1 MPTKAVRKA
10 QSEAKLVSAGE
21 QLFLDW
27 FARRGWQPFAFQRE
41 AWAAFTNGE
50 SGLIHSATGTGKS
63 YAALGGPL
71 TDWVNQ
77 HPDQSQWPKMKPPPL
92 TVLWVTPL
100 RALAA
105 DTEESLR
112 LPIKELGIPWTV
124 ARRTGD
130 TSASQRQKQKA
141 QLPSLLITTPE
152 SLSLQLSYA
161 DAPEKFRHLQA
172 VVLDEWHELMGS
184 KRGTMTE
191 LCLAHLRSWQHELRV
206 WGLSATIGNLT
217 TAMDCLLGNEQ
228 YRARQQAAA
237 PSNLQLA
244 DARGTVS
251 APRLVEGN
259 QPKTYHIESLIPEAI
274 ERFPWAGHIGL
285 KMLPQV
291 IEAIEKANS
300 TLVFTNVRSQC
311 EIWYQALIEA
321 RPDWIGQVAIHHGSL
336 DREVREWVESA
347 LREGRLLAVVC
358 TSSLDL
364 GVDFSP
370 VDQVIQVGSPKG
382 VARMLQR
389 AGRSGHQPGSVSRL
403 ICSPTNAFELIEFA
417 ATRRSIEKSLNGQ
430 QGHHHI
436 ESRLPINK
444 PLDLLTQHLVTI
456 GVGTGFE
463 PNAMR
468 DEIRSTCAYRNLTD
482 EEWQWTLDFLTHGGK
497 TLQAYDQYRKLEL
510 VDGVYRV
517 TNQTIAKRHRMS
529 IGTITSDASLI
540 VKYLNGDR
548 LGSVEESFVA
558 RLQKGDT
565 FTFAGRTL
573 EFVRLRD
580 MTVQVRRAKNSKA
593 ATPRWMG
600 GRIPLSSELAEAMLE
615 VLTEYHFSRGGIVEE
630 PELHALAPILEIQDR
645 WSKVPTK
652 GELVIERLT
661 TREGH
666 HLFFYAFAGRLA
678 NDGLAALVALRLSR
692 LQPITFTTAANDYG
706 FELLSDQSLEMEL
719 DEDLVRRLLSI
730 ENLDED
736 IAASLNS
743 VEMARRQFR
752 EIARVAGLVFQ
763 GYPGQGKTN
772 KQLQASSGLLYDVF
786 ARFEPDSLLLKQAH
800 REVLNNQLDQH
811 RLRATLA
818 RLQQSRIVINSVA
831 RPTPFAF
838 PLLVDRLREK
848 LSSEK
853 LADRIKRMQV
863 ALEKEVE
870 KDARKAVAK

>member
-1 MPTKAVRKA
+1 MSKGIAHKKQITLTATA
-10 QSEAKLVSAGE
+10 DGE
-21 QLFLDW
+21 SLILGW

-41 AWAAFTNGE
+41 AWAAYLNGE

-63 YAALGGPL
+63 YAALMGPL
-71 TDWVNQ
+71 MDWINQ
-77 HPDQSQWPKMKPPPL
+77 HSEASQWPKMKPPPL

-105 DTEESLR
+105 DTEESVT
-112 LPIKELGIPWTV
+112 LPIRDLGIPWTV

-130 TSASQRQKQKA
+130 TSSSQRQKQKN

-161 DAPEKFRHLQA
+161 DAPEKFRHLQC
-172 VVLDEWHELMGS
+172 VVVDEWHELMGS

-191 LCLAHLRSWQHELRV
+191 LCLAHLRHWRSELRV
-206 WGLSATIGNLT
+206 WGLSATIGNLGV
-217 TAMDCLLGNEQ
+217 ALECLLGSQTEK
-228 YRARQQAAA
+228 AR
-237 PSNLQLA
+237 LI
-244 DARGTVS
+244 
-251 APRLVEGN
+251 EGN
-259 QPKTYHIESLIPEAI
+259 LPKSYRIESLIPEAI

-291 IEAIEKANS
+291 IEAIEQANS

-321 RPDWIGQVAIHHGSL
+321 RPDWAGLVAIHHGSL
-336 DREVREWVESA
+336 DREVREWVENN
-347 LREGRLLAVVC
+347 LRAGKLLAVVC

-370 VDQVIQVGSPKG
+370 VDQVIQIGSPKG

-389 AGRSGHQPGSVSRL
+389 AGRSGHQPGSISRL
-403 ICSPTNAFELIEFA
+403 LCSPTNAFELIEFA
-417 ATRRSIEKSLNGQ
+417 ATRRAIEKSLNSGQ
-430 QGHHHI
+430 GQTHI
-436 ESRLPINK
+436 ESRIPLSR

-456 GVGTGFE
+456 GVGTGFKPE
-463 PNAMR
+463 
-468 DEIRSTCAYRNLTD
+468 EILEEVRSTYAYRTLTD
-482 EEWQWTLDFLTHGGK
+482 EEWQWAMDFLTHGGK
-497 TLQAYDQYRKLEL
+497 TLQAYDQYRRL
-510 VDGVYRV
+510 VCDGGVCHV
-517 TNQTIAKRHRMS
+517 TDQTIAKRHRMS
-529 IGTITSDASLI
+529 IGTITSDASMV
-540 VKYLNGDR
+540 VKYLNGET
-548 LGSVEESFVA
+548 LGPIEESFVA

-580 MTVQVRRAKNSKA
+580 MTVQVRRAKDSKA
-593 ATPRWMG
+593 AIPRWMG

-615 VLTEYHFSRGGIVEE
+615 ALTEYHSGIVED
-630 PELHALAPILEIQDR
+630 PELRALAPILEIQDR
-645 WSKVPTK
+645 WSKVPIK
-652 GELVIERLT
+652 GDLVIERLA

-666 HLFFYAFAGRLA
+666 HLFFYPFAGRLA
-678 NDGLAALVALRLSR
+678 NDGLAALFALRLAR

-706 FELLSDQSLEMEL
+706 CELLSDQPLETEL
-719 DEDLVRRLLSI
+719 DEVMMRRLLSTDH
-730 ENLDED
+730 LDED

-811 RLRATLA
+811 RLRATLV
-818 RLQQSRIVINSVA
+818 RLQHSRLVINTVA

-853 LADRIKRMQV
+853 LADRIRRMQV

-870 KDARKAVAK
+870 KEIRKA

>member
-1 MPTKAVRKA
+1 MTKAKT
-10 QSEAKLVSAGE
+10 QSAPAFGE
-21 QLFLDW
+21 SVLLDW
-27 FARRGWQPFAFQRE
+27 FVRHGWQPFEFQRQ
-41 AWAAFTNGE
+41 AWSAFKNGE

-71 TDWVNQ
+71 MDWINQ
-77 HPDQSQWPKMKPPPL
+77 HPDQAKWPATKPPGL
-92 TVLWVTPL
+92 TLLWITPL

-112 LPIKELGIPWTV
+112 LPVEELGISWTV

-130 TSASQRQKQKA
+130 TSSSQRQKQKL

-161 DAPEKFRHLQA
+161 DAPEKFRHLHA
-172 VVLDEWHELMGS
+172 VVVDEWHELIGS

-191 LCLAHLRSWQHELRV
+191 LCLARLRGWQPELRI
-206 WGLSATIGNLT
+206 WGLSATIGNLDV
-217 TAMDCLLGNEQ
+217 AMECLLGGKSEN
-228 YRARQQAAA
+228 AR
-237 PSNLQLA
+237 LI
-244 DARGTVS
+244 
-251 APRLVEGN
+251 EGN
-259 QPKTYHIESLIPEAI
+259 LPKHYEIESLIPEAI

-291 IEAIEKANS
+291 IKAIEQANS

-311 EIWYQALIEA
+311 EIWYQALIET

-336 DREVREWVESA
+336 DREVREWVENA
-347 LREGRLLAVVC
+347 LREGKLRAVVC

-389 AGRSGHQPGSVSRL
+389 AGRSGHQPGATSRL
-403 ICSPTNAFELIEFA
+403 LCSPTNAFELIEFA
-417 ATRRSIEKSLNGQ
+417 ATRRSIEKMFVVPPSGGSSSQRTQPPEGGTTNV
-430 QGHHHI
+430 I
-436 ESRLPINK
+436 ESRIPVNK
-444 PLDLLTQHLVTI
+444 PLDLLVQHLVTV

-463 PNAMR
+463 PKAMLR
-468 DEIRSTCAYRNLTD
+468 EIRSTYAYRSLTG
-482 EEWQWTLDFLTHGGK
+482 EEWQWALDFLTHGGK
-497 TLQAYDQYRKLEL
+497 TLQAYDQYRKLAL

-517 TNQTIAKRHRMS
+517 TDQTIAKRHRMS

-540 VKYLNGDR
+540 VKYLNGET
-548 LGSVEESFVA
+548 LGSVEESFAA

-573 EFVRLRD
+573 EFIRLRE
-580 MTVQVRRAKNSKA
+580 MTLQVRRAKNSKA

-615 VLTEYHFSRGGIVEE
+615 VLTEYRAGKQTG
-630 PELHALAPILEIQDR
+630 PEADPEVRTLAPILEIQDR
-645 WSKVPTK
+645 WSKVPTA
-652 GELVIERLT
+652 GELIVERLT

-666 HLFFYAFAGRLA
+666 HLFLYPFAGRLA
-678 NDGLAALVALRLSR
+678 NDGLAALLALRLSR
-692 LQPITFTTAANDYG
+692 LQPLTFTLAANDYG
-706 FELLSDQSLEMEL
+706 CELLSDQPLEIEI
-719 DEDLVRRLLSI
+719 DEARLRQLLST
-730 ENLDED
+730 EHLDED

-800 REVLNNQLDQH
+800 REVQSNQLDQH

-818 RLQQSRIVINSVA
+818 RLQQSRIIINEIA

-853 LADRIKRMQV
+853 LADRIQRMQV

-870 KDARKAVAK
+870 KDNRI

>member
-1 MPTKAVRKA
+1 MPTKAVRKT
-10 QSEAKLVSAGE
+10 QSNATLANAGE
-21 QLFLDW
+21 QLLLDW
-27 FARRGWQPFAFQRE
+27 FARQKWQPFSFQRE
-41 AWAAFTNGE
+41 AWTAFTNGE

-77 HPDQSQWPKMKPPPL
+77 HSDQSQWPKMKPPPL

-112 LPIKELGIPWTV
+112 LPIEELDIPWTV

-130 TSASQRQKQKA
+130 TSSAQRQKQKT

-152 SLSLQLSYA
+152 SLSLQLSYV

-172 VVLDEWHELMGS
+172 VVVDEWHELMGS

-191 LCLAHLRSWQHELRV
+191 LCLAHLRSLRPELRI
-206 WGLSATIGNLT
+206 WGLSATIGNLDM
-217 TAMDCLLGNEQ
+217 AMDCLLGSNQ
-228 YRARQQAAA
+228 DKAR
-237 PSNLQLA
+237 LI
-244 DARGTVS
+244 
-251 APRLVEGN
+251 EGH
-259 QPKTYHIESLIPEAI
+259 QPKTYQIESLIPEAI

-336 DREVREWVESA
+336 DREVREWVENA
-347 LREGRLLAVVC
+347 LRDGRLLAVVC

-370 VDQVIQVGSPKG
+370 VNQVIQVGSPKG

-403 ICSPTNAFELIEFA
+403 FCSPTNAFELIEFA
-417 ATRRSIEKSLNGQ
+417 ATRRSIEKMLVVSPSGGKTSQ
-430 QGHHHI
+430 QQIPPEGGTTNTI

-444 PLDLLTQHLVTI
+444 PLDLLVQHLVTI
-456 GVGTGFE
+456 GVGTGFGPAE
-463 PNAMR
+463 MLS
-468 DEIRSTCAYRNLTD
+468 EIRSTYAYRNLTD
-482 EEWQWTLDFLTHGGK
+482 EEWQWALDFLTHGGK
-497 TLQAYDQYRKLEL
+497 TLQAYDQYRKLVL
-510 VDGVYRV
+510 VDGLYRV
-517 TNQTIAKRHRMS
+517 TDQTIAKRHRMS

-540 VKYLNGDR
+540 VKYLNGER
-548 LGSVEESFVA
+548 LGSVEESFVS

-580 MTVQVRRAKNSKA
+580 MTVQVRRAKSSKA

-615 VLTEYHFSRGGIVEE
+615 VLTAYRSGIVQE
-630 PELHALAPILEIQDR
+630 PELYALAPILEIQDR
-645 WSKVPTK
+645 WSKVPTE

-706 FELLSDQSLEMEL
+706 FELLSDQSLETEL
-719 DEDLVRRLLSI
+719 DEAQVRRLLSI

-811 RLRATLA
+811 RLRETLV
-818 RLQQSRIVINSVA
+818 RLERSRIVINSVA

-838 PLLVDRLREK
+838 PLLVDRLRDK

-853 LADRIKRMQV
+853 LADRIRRMQV

-870 KDARKAVAK
+870 KDVRKAAAK

>member
-1 MPTKAVRKA
+1 MAKTKTQPAPA
-10 QSEAKLVSAGE
+10 SCHA
-21 QLFLDW
+21 LFNDW
-27 FARRGWQPFAFQRE
+27 FAGRGWQPFEFQRQ
-41 AWAAFTNGE
+41 AWSAFLNGE

-71 TDWVNQ
+71 MEWVSQ
-77 HPDQSQWPKMKPPPL
+77 HPDQSHWPKTKPPGL
-92 TVLWVTPL
+92 TLLWITPL

-112 LPIKELGIPWTV
+112 LPVEELGIPWTV

-130 TSASQRQKQKA
+130 TSSSQRQKQKL

-172 VVLDEWHELMGS
+172 VVVDEWHELIGS

-191 LCLAHLRSWQHELRV
+191 LCLARLRDWQPELRV
-206 WGLSATIGNLT
+206 WGLSATIGNLDV
-217 TAMDCLLGNEQ
+217 AMECLLGNEQ
-228 YRARQQAAA
+228 YRARQQAANSIHQ
-237 PSNLQLA
+237 PLA
-244 DARGTVS
+244 DVRGTVP
-251 APRLVEGN
+251 AFRLIEGN
-259 QPKTYHIESLIPEAI
+259 LPKRYQIESLIPEAI

-291 IEAIEKANS
+291 IEAIGQANS

-336 DREVREWVESA
+336 DREVREWVENA
-347 LREGRLLAVVC
+347 LRTGKLRAVVC

-389 AGRSGHQPGSVSRL
+389 AGRSGHQPGSISRL
-403 ICSPTNAFELIEFA
+403 LCSPTNAFELIEFA
-417 ATRRSIEKSLNGQ
+417 ATRRSIEKSFVVPPEGGTTNA
-430 QGHHHI
+430 I
-436 ESRLPINK
+436 ESRIPASK
-444 PLDLLTQHLVTI
+444 PLDLLVQHLVTV

-463 PNAMR
+463 PEAMLN
-468 DEIRSTCAYRNLTD
+468 EIRSTYAYRHLTD
-482 EEWQWTLDFLTHGGK
+482 EEWQWALDFLTHGGK
-497 TLQAYDQYRKLEL
+497 TLQAYDQYRKLVSVE
-510 VDGVYRV
+510 GFYRV
-517 TNQTIAKRHRMS
+517 TDQTIAKRHRMS

-540 VKYLNGDR
+540 VKYLNGET
-548 LGSVEESFVA
+548 LGSVEESFAA

-573 EFVRLRD
+573 EFIRLRE

-615 VLTEYHFSRGGIVEE
+615 VLTEYRAGIQKD
-630 PELHALAPILEIQDR
+630 PEVRALAPILEIQDR
-645 WSKVPTK
+645 WSKVPTA

-661 TREGH
+661 TREGY
-666 HLFFYAFAGRLA
+666 HLFLYPFAGRLA
-678 NDGLAALVALRLSR
+678 NDGLAALLALRLSR
-692 LQPITFTTAANDYG
+692 LQPLTFTLAANDYG
-706 FELLSDQSLEMEL
+706 CELLSDQPLEIEL
-719 DEDLVRRLLSI
+719 DETRLRQLLST
-730 ENLDED
+730 EHLDED

-800 REVLNNQLDQH
+800 REVLSNQLDQH

-818 RLQQSRIVINSVA
+818 RLQQSRIVINEVA

-853 LADRIKRMQV
+853 LADRIRRMQV

-870 KDARKAVAK
+870 KEFKR

>member
-1 MPTKAVRKA
+1 MPTKAVRKT

-27 FARRGWQPFAFQRE
+27 FARRGWQPFPFQRE

-71 TDWVNQ
+71 IDWVNQ
-77 HPDQSQWPKMKPPPL
+77 HPGQSQWPKMKPPPL

-112 LPIKELGIPWTV
+112 LPINELGIPWTV

-130 TSASQRQKQKA
+130 TSASQRQKQKT

-152 SLSLQLSYA
+152 SLSLQLSYT

-172 VVLDEWHELMGS
+172 VVVDEWHELMGS

-191 LCLAHLRSWQHELRV
+191 LCLTHLRSWRPELRG
-206 WGLSATIGNLT
+206 WGLSATIGNLD
-217 TAMDCLLGNEQ
+217 TAMDCLLGS
-228 YRARQQAAA
+228 RPKKAR
-237 PSNLQLA
+237 LI
-244 DARGTVS
+244 
-251 APRLVEGN
+251 EGN
-259 QPKTYHIESLIPEAI
+259 QPKTYQIESLIPEAI

-463 PNAMR
+463 PNTMR
-468 DEIRSTCAYRNLTD
+468 VEIRSTCAYRNLTD
-482 EEWQWTLDFLTHGGK
+482 EEWQWALDFLTHGGK

-600 GRIPLSSELAEAMLE
+600 GRIPLSSELAEVMLE
-615 VLTEYHFSRGGIVEE
+615 VLTEYRSGIVEE

-652 GELVIERLT
+652 GELVIEHLT

-678 NDGLAALVALRLSR
+678 NDGLAALIALRLSR

-706 FELLSDQSLEMEL
+706 FELLSDQPLEMEL
-719 DEDLVRRLLSI
+719 DEGLVRRLLST

-811 RLRATLA
+811 RLRATLV

-838 PLLVDRLREK
+838 PLLVDRLRDK
-848 LSSEK
+848 LSSEI
-853 LADRIKRMQV
+853 LADRIRRMQI

-870 KDARKAVAK
+870 KDARKAAAK

>member
-1 MPTKAVRKA
+1 MQSKAVQKTKTDLT
-10 QSEAKLVSAGE
+10 SPTGE
-21 QLFLDW
+21 RLFSTW
-27 FARRGWQPFAFQRE
+27 FAQRGWQPFAFQHE
-41 AWAAFTNGE
+41 TWTAFINGE
-50 SGLIHSATGTGKS
+50 CGLIHSATGTGKS

-71 TDWVNQ
+71 MDWVNQ
-77 HPDQSQWPKMKPPPL
+77 HPDQSKWPTTKAPGL
-92 TVLWVTPL
+92 TLLWVTPL

-105 DTEESLR
+105 DTEESLT
-112 LPIKELGIPWTV
+112 LPIRELGIPWTV
-124 ARRTGD
+124 GRRTGD
-130 TSASQRQKQKA
+130 TSSSQRQKQKT

-161 DAPEKFRHLQA
+161 DAPEKFKHLQA
-172 VVLDEWHELMGS
+172 VVVDEWHELMGS

-191 LCLAHLRSWQHELRV
+191 LCLAHLRNWRPELRI
-206 WGLSATIGNLT
+206 WGLSATIGNLEV
-217 TAMDCLLGNEQ
+217 AMECLLGGRSEK
-228 YRARQQAAA
+228 AR
-237 PSNLQLA
+237 LI
-244 DARGTVS
+244 
-251 APRLVEGN
+251 EGN
-259 QPKTYHIESLIPEAI
+259 QPKTYQIESLIPEAI

-291 IEAIEKANS
+291 IEAIEKVNS

-321 RPDWIGQVAIHHGSL
+321 RPDWAGLVAIHHGSL
-336 DREVREWVESA
+336 DREVREWVENA
-347 LREGRLLAVVC
+347 LRDGKLLAVVC

-370 VDQVIQVGSPKG
+370 VDQVIQIGSPKG

-389 AGRSGHQPGSVSRL
+389 AGRSGHQPGAISRL
-403 ICSPTNAFELIEFA
+403 LCSPTNAFELIEFA
-417 ATRRSIEKSLNGQ
+417 ATRRSIEKSLESVPGA
-430 QGHHHI
+430 GATGSHLHI
-436 ESRLPINK
+436 ESRIPLSK
-444 PLDLLTQHLVTI
+444 PLDLLVQHLVTI

-463 PNAMR
+463 ANQMLS
-468 DEIRSTCAYRNLTD
+468 EIRSTYAYRNLTD
-482 EEWQWTLDFLTHGGK
+482 EEWEWAIVFLTHGGK
-497 TLQAYDQYRKLEL
+497 TLQAYDQYRKLMLE
-510 VDGVYRV
+510 DGVYRV
-517 TNQTIAKRHRMS
+517 TDQTIAKRHRMS

-540 VKYLNGDR
+540 VKYLNGEM
-548 LGSVEESFVA
+548 LGTVEESFA
-558 RLQKGDT
+558 SRLQKGDT

-573 EFVRLRD
+573 EFIRLRD
-580 MTVQVRRAKNSKA
+580 MTLQVRRAKDSKA

-600 GRIPLSSELAEAMLE
+600 GRIPLSSELAAAMLE
-615 VLTEYHFSRGGIVEE
+615 VLTEYRSGIVED
-630 PELHALAPILEIQDR
+630 PEVRALAPILEIQDR
-645 WSKVPTK
+645 WSKVPVK

-661 TREGH
+661 TREGY
-666 HLFFYAFAGRLA
+666 HLFFYPFAGRLA
-678 NDGLAALVALRLSR
+678 NDGLAALFALRLSR

-706 FELLSDQSLEMEL
+706 CELLSDQPLETEL
-719 DEDLVRRLLSI
+719 DEVQVRRLLSTD
-730 ENLDED
+730 NLDED

-752 EIARVAGLVFQ
+752 EISRVAGLVFQ

-800 REVLNNQLDQH
+800 REVLSNQLEQH
-811 RLRATLA
+811 RLRATLT
-818 RLQQSRIVINSVA
+818 RLQQSRLVINSIA

-870 KDARKAVAK
+870 TENRKKADVRA